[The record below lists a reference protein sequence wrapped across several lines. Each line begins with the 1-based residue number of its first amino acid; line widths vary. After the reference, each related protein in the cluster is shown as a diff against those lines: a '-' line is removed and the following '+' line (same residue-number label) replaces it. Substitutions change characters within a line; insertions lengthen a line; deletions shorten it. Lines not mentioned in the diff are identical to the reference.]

1 MFMDKLKTSA
11 LNIFSKNDALNKVY
25 FVTRQ
30 AWLCDPYPNKSAICL
45 ACVRHLTQL
54 NLFVRYDPIIL
65 LVLLNRA
72 KCICSEYSTDIPRY
86 NKQDVLP
93 NLRHHLRGET
103 IEHMVSWYGDV
114 EGKIEKTKDVG
125 ERGECVYTTYGKV

>member
-1 MFMDKLKTSA
+1 MAQDFIGRRNVNLFESFGQCGTSA
-11 LNIFSKNDALNKVY
+11 LRGNDAANERYLYMNLKPVA
-25 FVTRQ
+25 R
-30 AWLCDPYPNKSAICL
+30 
-45 ACVRHLTQL
+45 L